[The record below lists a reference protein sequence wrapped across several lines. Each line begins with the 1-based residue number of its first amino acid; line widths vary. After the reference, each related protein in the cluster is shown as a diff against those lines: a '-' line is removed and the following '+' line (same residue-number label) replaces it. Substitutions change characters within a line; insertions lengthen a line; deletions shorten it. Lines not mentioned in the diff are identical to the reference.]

1 MATLT
6 DAEIR
11 SRLRALSA
19 LSLQSASEIAV
30 MSVANLQ
37 DDGGVKSTL
46 DRQTEYF
53 SESELDEIIRGF
65 RQCGFY
71 CDTFIG
77 EDAFMRWVLGGGP
90 KRFPRRHLFVYNT
103 AQTGGGAGRKSLI
116 PSFCAL
122 HGIRTLN
129 SNAYAVSLARHK
141 FHVNAILRAA
151 GTPVPMTWWYLGSG
165 DWLNDVAP
173 TPDRRVL
180 CKPTFES
187 ASIGITAQ
195 SVGLVGPQFLA
206 RLDDLIAQLG
216 QPLVVQEFVSGREA
230 ETPIVVDGFPIALPS
245 VGISIDGQRELGDDF
260 LVYEKVAV
268 DNFGFYRLE
277 EDDPHLVARLG
288 EAASSAARTLQLEGF
303 CRVDAR
309 IGDNGD
315 IRITDVSTTPHLVA
329 HSSFAFRFKDYA
341 EDASIYASLAGL
353 ALKAQLSVQN

>member
-1 MATLT
+1 MVTLT

-11 SRLRALSA
+11 SRLRALSE

-30 MSVANLQ
+30 MSVANLK
-37 DDGGVKSTL
+37 DDGDVKSVL

-53 SESELDEIIRGF
+53 SESELDEIVRGF
-65 RQCGFY
+65 RECGFY

-77 EDAFMRWVLGGGP
+77 EDAFMNWVLGGGP
-90 KRFPRRHLFVYNT
+90 RRFPRRHLFVYNT
-103 AQTGGGAGRKSLI
+103 AQSGGGAGRKSLI

-151 GTPVPMTWWYLGSG
+151 GAPVPMSWWYMGG
-165 DWLNDVAP
+165 GAWLNDVSPP
-173 TPDRRVL
+173 THTRVL

-195 SVGLVGPQFLA
+195 SAGSVGASLLLELDNLVA
-206 RLDDLIAQLG
+206 KLG
-216 QPLVVQEFVSGREA
+216 QPMVVQEFVAGREA
-230 ETPIVVDGFPIALPS
+230 ETPILVDEHSIALPS
-245 VGISIDGQRELGDDF
+245 VGISIDGRRGLGDDF
-260 LVYEKVAV
+260 LVFDRVAV
-268 DNFGFYRLE
+268 DDFGFYRLE
-277 EDDPHLVARLG
+277 EDDPHLVTRLG
-288 EAASSAARTLQLEGF
+288 DVAMSVAQTLQLEGF

-329 HSSFAFRFKDYA
+329 HSSFAFRFKDYTESA
-341 EDASIYASLAGL
+341 TIYSSLVGL